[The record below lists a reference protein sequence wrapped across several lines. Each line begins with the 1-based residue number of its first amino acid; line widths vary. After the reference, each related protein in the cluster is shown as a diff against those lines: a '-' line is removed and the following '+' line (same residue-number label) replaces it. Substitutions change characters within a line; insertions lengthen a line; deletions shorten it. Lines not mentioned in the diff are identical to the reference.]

1 MRKLSYFV
9 KEVTSAYALTFARL
23 PVCDGLGGISVVAL
37 LAVMTVPPSGE
48 VATL

>member
-1 MRKLSYFV
+1 MRKLTYFV
-9 KEVTSAYALTFARL
+9 EEVTSAYALTFARL
-23 PVCDGLGGISVVAL
+23 PVCDGLGGIPVVAL